1 MIRTQPISL
10 LKLFLLYLGGYLEG
24 AGITKVTTLIYPNGT
39 VTPGP
44 TSLPVDNAHNHSW
57 VNLPDGRIALCAEY
71 NRIFIYDPIT
81 NTFESVA
88 STQYYLY
95 LFTCGVFNCE
105 IYDFRPT
112 LIAMGIT
119 GDGAKETRFQIYDYT
134 TDGASWTYS
143 EYFKIIYH

>member
-1 MIRTQPISL
+1 MGLVFSISY
-10 LKLFLLYLGGYLEG
+10 FF
-24 AGITKVTTLIYPNGT
+24 ITKMPLANNWRRKKIPSCSYLA
-39 VTPGP
+39 
-44 TSLPVDNAHNHSW
+44 LPVDNAHNHSW

-88 STQYYLY
+88 STQYYGY

-143 EYFKIIYH
+143 EY